1 MNLAIYTII
10 SLIASIQD
18 IKTREVSNIIHILI
32 ILIALPNI
40 TTNKVIGA
48 LIGLTVFFIPNLIKK
63 DGIGGADIKFMFAS
77 GLILGTEKIIIAT
90 ITSMIVAIIYAVLK
104 KSILKHDLKA
114 IPLIPFLF
122 IGCVSSYFI

>member
-1 MNLAIYTII
+1 MTLFIYTII

-40 TTNKVIGA
+40 TINKVIGA
-48 LIGLTVFFIPNLIKK
+48 LIGLTVFFIPNLVKK

-104 KSILKHDLKA
+104 KSILKHDLKV

>member
-1 MNLAIYTII
+1 MTLAIYIII

-18 IKTREVSNIIHILI
+18 IRTREVSNIIHILI
-32 ILIALPNI
+32 IFIALPNI
-40 TTNKVIGA
+40 TINKVMGA
-48 LIGLTVFFIPNLIKK
+48 LIGLIAFFTPNLIKK

-90 ITSMIVAIIYAVLK
+90 ITSMIVAIIYAVFIKLILNQNLK
-104 KSILKHDLKA
+104 G

-122 IGCVSSYFI
+122 IGCISAYFI

>member
-40 TTNKVIGA
+40 TINKAIGA

-90 ITSMIVAIIYAVLK
+90 ITSMIVAIIYAVFK

>member
-1 MNLAIYTII
+1 MTLFIYTII

-32 ILIALPNI
+32 IFIALPNI
-40 TTNKVIGA
+40 TINKIIGA
-48 LIGLTVFFIPNLIKK
+48 LIGLTVFFIPNLVKK

-104 KSILKHDLKA
+104 KSILNHDLKV